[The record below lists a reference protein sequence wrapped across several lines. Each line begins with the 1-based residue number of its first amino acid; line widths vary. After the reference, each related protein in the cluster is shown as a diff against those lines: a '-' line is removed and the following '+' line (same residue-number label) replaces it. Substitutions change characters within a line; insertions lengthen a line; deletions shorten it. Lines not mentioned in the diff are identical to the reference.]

1 MISSDQLSP
10 IPGPTSL
17 KQQAYEA
24 IKEAILTLRFKPGDA
39 LVEADLA
46 ERLGVSKTP
55 VRDALSDLEKEG
67 LVVRVLHK
75 GTYVSKITKRDICE
89 IFELRAVLEG
99 LAARL
104 ATANIT
110 AEDLDALQ
118 ALLREQDE
126 SLARGDIA
134 QASLCNRRFHAA
146 IIKKAGRHRLLDI
159 LTHLED
165 HTQRFRVLSDHL
177 HGRLNKSTGEH
188 ARVLDAFRQGDAEA
202 AERAMRAHLHS
213 VLDDLAQAYIPE
225 IEQE

>member
-1 MISSDQLSP
+1 MISPEQLSP

-17 KQQAYEA
+17 KQQVYEV

-39 LVEADLA
+39 LVEAELA

-75 GTYVSKITKRDICE
+75 GTYVSRITKRDICE

-104 ATANIT
+104 ATPHMT
-110 AEDLDALQ
+110 SEDLERLAT
-118 ALLREQDE
+118 LLREQDE
-126 SLARGDIA
+126 YLAKGDIA
-134 QASLCNRRFHAA
+134 NASLCNRRFHAA
-146 IIKKAGRHRLLDI
+146 IIEKAGRHRLHDI
-159 LTHLED
+159 LAHLED
-165 HTQRFRVLSDHL
+165 HTRRFRVLSDHL

-188 ARVLDAFRQGDAEA
+188 AKVLDALRRQDAEA
-202 AERAMRAHLHS
+202 AERMMQAHLHS
-213 VLDDLAQAYIPE
+213 VLADLAQAHIPE